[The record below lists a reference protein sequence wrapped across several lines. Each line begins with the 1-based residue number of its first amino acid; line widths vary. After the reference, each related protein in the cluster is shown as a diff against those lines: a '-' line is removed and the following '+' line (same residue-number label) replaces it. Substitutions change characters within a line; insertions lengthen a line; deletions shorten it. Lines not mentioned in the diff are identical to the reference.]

1 MLELPLEEL
10 PLDPE
15 LEELEEPE
23 LVGVEEL
30 PLDPELEELEEPE
43 LVGVEELPLD
53 ELLAAVLS
61 HQNNV
66 STDAFTVSYPSL
78 LVLK

>member
-1 MLELPLEEL
+1 MLDPLVLFEGVVVVLELPL
-10 PLDPE
+10 
-15 LEELEEPE
+15 
-23 LVGVEEL
+23 EEL

>member
-1 MLELPLEEL
+1 MLELPL
-10 PLDPE
+10 
-15 LEELEEPE
+15 
-23 LVGVEEL
+23 EEL